1 MTVEVKTVKAGS
13 DSQRQRFEERKNVSL
28 KSLGREQVHFLLLG
42 QRFERRQEGDRVV
55 PFAD

>member
-1 MTVEVKTVKAGS
+1 MKAGS
-13 DSQRQRFEERKNVSL
+13 DSQRQRFEERKKVSL

-42 QRFERRQEGDRVV
+42 QRFERSQEGDCVV